1 MISIVISSTGELSL
15 HMVIIGVGGMK
26 STSKFSVYMISSF
39 PGEEDRY
46 GIRPFLVIKKYIL
59 NLSLV
64 LIFL

>member
-46 GIRPFLVIKKYIL
+46 GIRPFLVIK
-59 NLSLV
+59 
-64 LIFL
+64 